1 MRLVRGIAVL
11 SVASVGVLGLAACSS
26 GTDAPA
32 SSSSASASS
41 ESDKAPAEKA
51 SSDLTAENFVQR
63 ITDAQIAAGSV
74 SMATTTEVQGTSMDM
89 TGDIV
94 FTDGSQNLA
103 MTMTVPGSGEM
114 QVRFVDGIFYMN
126 MGELS
131 QNKFVAIDPADES
144 NPMASSFE
152 GLTEQMDPAASVEA
166 LEGAITSVEK
176 EGEPVDIDG
185 VKAQQYTVVVDTT
198 KLTGSIKEQADAAG
212 TALPET
218 LTYQYWIDADDLMRK
233 VVMDVMGTSMEMT
246 FSNWGEDLEV
256 VAPSADEISTEPLF

>member
-1 MRLVRGIAVL
+1 VRLVRGIAVL

-32 SSSSASASS
+32 SSSSATP
-41 ESDKAPAEKA
+41 EGEKAPAKDS

-63 ITDAQIAAGSV
+63 ITDAQLAAGSV
-74 SMATTTEVQGTSMDM
+74 TMATSTAVEGTTMDM

-114 QVRFVDGIFYMN
+114 QIRFVDGVFYMN

-131 QNKFVAIDPADES
+131 QNKFVAIDPADET

-152 GLTEQMDPAASVEA
+152 GLTEQMDPTASVEA
-166 LEGAITSVEK
+166 LDGAIKSVEK
-176 EGEPVDIDG
+176 DGEPVDVDG
-185 VKAQQYTVVVDTT
+185 VKAQPYTVVVDTT
-198 KLTGSIKEQADAAG
+198 KLTGSIAEQADAAG
-212 TALPET
+212 AALPET
-218 LTYQYWIDADDLMRK
+218 LTYQYWIDGDDLMRK
-233 VVMDVMGTSMEMT
+233 VVVDLMGTSMEMT
-246 FSNWGEDLEV
+246 FSNWGEDLQV
-256 VAPSADEISTEPLF
+256 VAPSAEENTTEPLF

>member
-32 SSSSASASS
+32 SSSSASSG
-41 ESDKAPAEKA
+41 SDEAPAKEA

-63 ITDAQIAAGSV
+63 ITDAQLAAGSV
-74 SMATTTEVQGTSMDM
+74 SMTTTTEVQGTSMDM
-89 TGDIV
+89 VGDIV

-114 QVRFVDGIFYMN
+114 QVRFIDGIFYMN

-152 GLTEQMDPAASVEA
+152 GLTEQMDPSASVEA

-176 EGEPVDIDG
+176 EGEPVDVDG

-233 VVMDVMGTSMEMT
+233 VVMDVMGTNVEMT
-246 FSNWGEDLEV
+246 FSSWGEDLEV